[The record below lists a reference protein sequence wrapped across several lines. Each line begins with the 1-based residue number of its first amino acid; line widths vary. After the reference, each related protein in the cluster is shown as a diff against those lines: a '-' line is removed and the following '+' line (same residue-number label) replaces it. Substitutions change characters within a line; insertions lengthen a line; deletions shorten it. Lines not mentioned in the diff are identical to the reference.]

1 MSLNTKY
8 FDVNASGSKGAV
20 ALHTYIS
27 SAETLSTIEASG
39 YFDDLATILKTG
51 DLIFITGSD
60 GVVLVKVTDTAGVI
74 TVAEVDGNTTFAL
87 TALLDGLADAG
98 QTYVVCPFAA
108 NLIAAYTTV
117 NTVIATADSVLTLKA
132 PDGTVGTITIALAGV
147 AVGVV
152 DSLTSGLNNTE
163 LEAGETVEIE
173 NDAGPSAGDATITL
187 IFRRR

>member
-8 FDVNASGSKGAV
+8 LDINASGSKGAC

-27 SAETLSTIEASG
+27 TGEALATIEASG
-39 YFDDLATILKTG
+39 YFDDVATLIRSN
-51 DLIFITGSD
+51 DLMFITGSD
-60 GVVLVKVTDTAGVI
+60 GTVLVKLTNTAGVI
-74 TVAEVDGNTTFAL
+74 TSAEIDGNTTFAL

-132 PDGTVGTITIALAGV
+132 PDGTVGTITIALSGI

-152 DSLTSGLNNTE
+152 DSLTSGLSNTE